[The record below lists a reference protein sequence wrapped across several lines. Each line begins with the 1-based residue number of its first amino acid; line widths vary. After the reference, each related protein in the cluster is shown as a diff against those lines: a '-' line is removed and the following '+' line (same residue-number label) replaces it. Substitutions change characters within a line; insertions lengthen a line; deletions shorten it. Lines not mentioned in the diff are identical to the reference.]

1 MNSTDM
7 ETEQASLK
15 EQIWQIIA
23 SIPKGC
29 VATYGQIARIS
40 GHPGHSRYVGT
51 TLKNLPH
58 DTKIPW
64 FRVINAKGELSFTS
78 DTEAYARQREK
89 LESEGL
95 VFKNNKLSLKVY
107 QWKL

>member
-1 MNSTDM
+1 M
-7 ETEQASLK
+7 EEASLK

-23 SIPKGC
+23 SIPAGN
-29 VATYGQIARIS
+29 VATYGQIARLAGYPS
-40 GHPGHSRYVGT
+40 HSRYVGT

-64 FRVINAKGELSFTS
+64 FRVINAKGELSLPAG
-78 DTEAYARQREK
+78 TEGYLKQKGR
-89 LESEGL
+89 LESEGIT
-95 VFKNNKLSLKVY
+95 FTNHKISLRTY